1 MMNYRRYAGS
11 LDEFYA
17 HISDIYSSIRT
28 KENKFPLLW
37 YRGHEFDFF
46 NLSPSILRGTNYT
59 YNDHKTYSNNHL
71 REEYRYQHFMARN
84 YNLIECTDPSSYTV
98 WLEIMQHHFA
108 KTRLMDWSESAQIAL
123 LFALEA
129 FINPQSDKELLR
141 KRTTASPTVWVLRPA
156 MLNLRLFQAL
166 IKNKGGDYPLI
177 QNALSSVIQSDAELM
192 DFQRLLGKE
201 LSKGSAKDNNIYFA
215 MKDSHESAM
224 NGIFCLAALEGL
236 RTSYSDRVLNAVRN
250 FEFNPFFYLLLRYY
264 TDGTP
269 VELGCLPPLA
279 IIHPYHSQR
288 IRAQK
293 GAFTVFPH
301 YIPSAEQT
309 ELKKK
314 GINTPLMAM
323 ENMSLCQDLL
333 YEIRITNPNRI
344 ARELISSGE
353 RRGNL
358 YPEMQVFSQDIENG
372 EYFV

>member
-1 MMNYRRYAGS
+1 
-11 LDEFYA
+11 
-17 HISDIYSSIRT
+17 
-28 KENKFPLLW
+28 
-37 YRGHEFDFF
+37 
-46 NLSPSILRGTNYT
+46 
-59 YNDHKTYSNNHL
+59 
-71 REEYRYQHFMARN
+71 
-84 YNLIECTDPSSYTV
+84 
-98 WLEIMQHHFA
+98 
-108 KTRLMDWSESAQIAL
+108 
-123 LFALEA
+123 
-129 FINPQSDKELLR
+129 
-141 KRTTASPTVWVLRPA
+141 
-156 MLNLRLFQAL
+156 
-166 IKNKGGDYPLI
+166 
-177 QNALSSVIQSDAELM
+177 
-192 DFQRLLGKE
+192 
-201 LSKGSAKDNNIYFA
+201 LSKGRAKDNNIYFA

-236 RTSYSDRVLNAVRN
+236 RSSYSDRVLNAVRN

-269 VELGCLPPLA
+269 VEFGCLPPLA

-314 GINTPLMAM
+314 GINTALMAM
-323 ENMSLCQDLL
+323 ENMSACQDLL
-333 YEIRITNPNRI
+333 YEIRITNPNRV
-344 ARELISSGE
+344 ARELLSSGE